1 MQLTTNSKKLIIAI
15 VATTILGII
24 LAAPSTPELPSESVA
39 NTSGQSATQD
49 FLLDPTTVKSLT
61 NLTQNIQLHDLNDT
75 QQYRGYVQGVGYSS
89 YQLLA
94 EQGQKIHFQLE
105 ASDNIEMLLYGT
117 NIVPL
122 SNNTEYTIPE
132 NGLYDLRILYKP
144 SVELEQAKKSS
155 APESYRIAFT
165 LKAKASA
172 RPQQ

>member
-1 MQLTTNSKKLIIAI
+1 MQLTANSKKLIIAI
-15 VATTILGII
+15 VAITILGII

-39 NTSGQSATQD
+39 NTSGQSAGQD
-49 FLLDPTTVKSLT
+49 FLLDPTTIKSLT
-61 NLTQNIQLHDLNDT
+61 NLTQNIQLNDLNDT

-94 EQGQKIHFQLE
+94 EQGQKILFQLE

-122 SNNTEYTIPE
+122 SNNMEYTIPE

-165 LKAKASA
+165 LKARAPA
-172 RPQQ
+172 TTQQ